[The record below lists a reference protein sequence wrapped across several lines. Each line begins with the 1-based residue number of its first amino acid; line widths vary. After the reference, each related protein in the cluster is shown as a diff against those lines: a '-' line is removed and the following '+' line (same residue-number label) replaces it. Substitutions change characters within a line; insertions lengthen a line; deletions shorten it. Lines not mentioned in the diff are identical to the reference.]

1 MPLPFSASRHPNA
14 PSAPASTISRSISP
28 ATAPIPSTTTR
39 GKASWSSTPTS
50 ASAAGAATRA
60 AARPIRPRSPRCITT
75 PARVALR
82 PRKARNGRNRKPRP
96 PINLPRP
103 YRLAINGYGRIGRC
117 FLRALLE
124 SPAAHNL
131 RVTAITEPA
140 NLESITYL
148 TRYDSTHGRF
158 PGAVEAVDGK
168 LLVDGHAIR
177 VSHARTPEE
186 ADWQGIDLIV
196 ECSGVYGK
204 RADLERF
211 LTAGAPRLLLSHP
224 GASAEDVDAT
234 IIAGINP
241 QTLNGREK
249 LVSAASCTTNAIVP
263 ILDLLHRE
271 IGIEQTLLTTLHS
284 VMNDQPLID
293 GYHHDDLRRTR
304 SAMQSIISV
313 STGLA
318 RGVERLLPQLA
329 GRVQAKAI
337 RVPTTNVSA
346 IDLSI
351 ATQRPVSAHSINLL
365 LADAARGPLK
375 KLIAYS
381 EAAHA
386 SIDFNHDPHSAI
398 VDGSQTRTAG
408 THLVNLFVWFDNE
421 WGFANRMLEVADHW
435 SRLWPECGP
444 QKDN

>member
-1 MPLPFSASRHPNA
+1 L
-14 PSAPASTISRSISP
+14 
-28 ATAPIPSTTTR
+28 
-39 GKASWSSTPTS
+39 
-50 ASAAGAATRA
+50 
-60 AARPIRPRSPRCITT
+60 
-75 PARVALR
+75 L
-82 PRKARNGRNRKPRP
+82 KPK
-96 PINLPRP
+96 
-103 YRLAINGYGRIGRC
+103 RLAINGYGRIGRC

-124 SPAAHNL
+124 SPVAHPL
-131 RVTAITEPA
+131 QVVAINEPA
-140 NLESITYL
+140 NLDSMAYL

-158 PGAVEAVDGK
+158 PGLVEAVDGK
-168 LLVDGHAIR
+168 LLIDNHAIR

-186 ADWQGIDLIV
+186 VDWRDIDLVV
-196 ECSGVYGK
+196 ECSGAYG
-204 RADLERF
+204 RRNELTRF
-211 LTAGAPRLLLSHP
+211 IDAGAPRLLLSHP
-224 GASAEDVDAT
+224 GASADDVDAT
-234 IIAGINP
+234 IIAGIN
-241 QTLNGREK
+241 QDSLTGDEK

-263 ILDLLHRE
+263 LLDLLDRE
-271 IGIEQTLLTTLHS
+271 VGIEQALLSTLHS

-304 SAMQSIISV
+304 SAMQSIIPV

-346 IDLSI
+346 IDLTIS
-351 ATQRPVSAHSINLL
+351 TQRPVSAHSINQL
-365 LADAARGPLK
+365 LANATRGPLK
-375 KLIAYS
+375 RLVAYS

-435 SRLWPECGP
+435 SRLW
-444 QKDN
+444 QTR

>member
-1 MPLPFSASRHPNA
+1 MF
-14 PSAPASTISRSISP
+14 PASFVTASSP
-28 ATAPIPSTTTR
+28 F
-39 GKASWSSTPTS
+39 
-50 ASAAGAATRA
+50 
-60 AARPIRPRSPRCITT
+60 
-75 PARVALR
+75 
-82 PRKARNGRNRKPRP
+82 
-96 PINLPRP
+96 
-103 YRLAINGYGRIGRC
+103 RLAINGYGRIGRC

-124 SPAAHNL
+124 SPAEHNL
-131 RVTAITEPA
+131 RVVAINEPA
-140 NLESITYL
+140 NLESMAYL

-158 PGAVEAVDGK
+158 PGLVEAVDGQ
-168 LLVDGHAIR
+168 LLIDRHAVR
-177 VSHARTPEE
+177 VSHARSPEE
-186 ADWQGIDLIV
+186 VDWTGIDLVV
-196 ECSGVYGK
+196 ECSGAYGK
-204 RADLERF
+204 RGELTRF
-211 LTAGAPRLLLSHP
+211 LDAGCPRLLLSHP
-224 GASAEDVDAT
+224 GASGEDVDAT
-234 IIAGINP
+234 VVAGIN
-241 QTLNGREK
+241 QDSLSGREK

-263 ILDLLHRE
+263 LLDLLDRE
-271 IGIEQTLLTTLHS
+271 VGIEQALLTTLHS

-304 SAMQSIISV
+304 SAMQSIIPV

-346 IDLSI
+346 IDLTIS
-351 ATQRPVSAHSINLL
+351 TQRPVSARSINAL
-365 LADAARGPLK
+365 LASAAHGPLK
-375 KLIAYS
+375 YRIAYS

-435 SRLWPECGP
+435 SRRWAA
-444 QKDN
+444 QDN